1 MLFHEVIRYGVQ
13 LVDVWADV
21 DEIFA
26 GVAAGVLVG
35 VVGVV
40 AERAIQGDREVFPV
54 FPMCLWLYA
63 RVDESLPI
71 LSEQTWEILDA

>member
-1 MLFHEVIRYGVQ
+1 VLFHEVIRYGVQ

-26 GVAAGVLVG
+26 SNAAGVLLG

-40 AERAIQGDREVFPV
+40 AEGA
-54 FPMCLWLYA
+54 L
-63 RVDESLPI
+63 
-71 LSEQTWEILDA
+71 